1 VASLM
6 EDFMDVLEKENG
18 EYGRL
23 TELSR
28 EKRQIIIDGNIPALE
43 EITGR
48 EQEITS
54 ILKNLEKKREEVVN
68 DMSIVLSKK
77 PEDLTV
83 TNMIA
88 FLNKQPKEQQKLM
101 ELKEKLH
108 NTLAEMADING
119 QNEVLLKQAMEMAE
133 FDLTLFKS
141 MRQAPVTANYDK
153 RANNTGDLLGSSGF
167 DAKQ

>member
-1 VASLM
+1 MASLM
-6 EDFMDVLEKENG
+6 EEFMDVLERENG
-18 EYGRL
+18 EYERL

-43 EITGR
+43 EITNR

-77 PEDLTV
+77 PEELTV

-88 FLNKQPKEQQKLM
+88 FLNKQPKEQQKLK
-101 ELKEKLH
+101 ELKVKLRA
-108 NTLAEMADING
+108 TIEEMADINT
-119 QNEVLLKQAMEMAE
+119 QNEVLLQHALEMAE

-141 MRQAPVTANYDK
+141 MRQAPTTANYDK
-153 RANNTGDLLGSSGF
+153 RANNTGNLLGNSGF

>member
-1 VASLM
+1 MASLM

-18 EYGRL
+18 EYERL

-43 EITGR
+43 EITNR

-77 PEDLTV
+77 PEELTV

-88 FLNKQPKEQQKLM
+88 FLNKQPKEQQQLRG
-101 ELKEKLH
+101 LKEKLH
-108 NTLAEMADING
+108 DTLGKMADINS
-119 QNEVLLKQAMEMAE
+119 QNEMLLKHALEMAE

-141 MRQAPVTANYDK
+141 MRQAPTTANYDK
-153 RANNTGDLLGSSGF
+153 RANNTGDLLGNSGF

>member
-1 VASLM
+1 MASLM
-6 EDFMDVLEKENG
+6 EDFMNVLEKENG

-77 PEDLTV
+77 PEELTV

-119 QNEVLLKQAMEMAE
+119 QNEVLLKHAMEMAE

-153 RANNTGDLLGSSGF
+153 RANNTGDLLGSGGF

>member
-1 VASLM
+1 MASLM
-6 EDFMDVLEKENG
+6 EEFMDVLERENG
-18 EYGRL
+18 EYERL

-43 EITGR
+43 EITNR

-77 PEDLTV
+77 PEELTV

-88 FLNKQPKEQQKLM
+88 FLNKQPKEQQKLK
-101 ELKEKLH
+101 ELKVKLRA
-108 NTLAEMADING
+108 TIEEMADINT
-119 QNEVLLKQAMEMAE
+119 QNEVLLQHALEMAE

-141 MRQAPVTANYDK
+141 MRQAPETANYDK
-153 RANNTGDLLGSSGF
+153 NAYNTGELLGSSGF

>member
-1 VASLM
+1 MASLM

-101 ELKEKLH
+101 EMKEKLH

-119 QNEVLLKQAMEMAE
+119 
-133 FDLTLFKS
+133 
-141 MRQAPVTANYDK
+141 
-153 RANNTGDLLGSSGF
+153 
-167 DAKQ
+167 

>member
-1 VASLM
+1 MASLM

-18 EYGRL
+18 EYERL

-43 EITGR
+43 EITNR

-54 ILKNLEKKREEVVN
+54 ILKNLEKKREEVIK

-77 PEDLTV
+77 PEELTV

-88 FLNKQPKEQQKLM
+88 FLNKQPKEQQQLR

-108 NTLAEMADING
+108 DTLGKMADINT
-119 QNEVLLKQAMEMAE
+119 QNETLLKHALEMAE

-141 MRQAPVTANYDK
+141 MRQAPTTANYDK
-153 RANNTGDLLGSSGF
+153 RANNTGNLLGNSGF

>member
-1 VASLM
+1 MASLM
-6 EDFMDVLEKENG
+6 EEFMDVLERENG

-43 EITGR
+43 EITNR

-77 PEDLTV
+77 PEELTV

-88 FLNKQPKEQQKLM
+88 FLNKQPKEQQKLK
-101 ELKEKLH
+101 ELKVKLRA
-108 NTLAEMADING
+108 TIEEMADINT
-119 QNEVLLKQAMEMAE
+119 QNEVLLQHALEMAE

-141 MRQAPVTANYDK
+141 MRQAPATANYDK
-153 RANNTGDLLGSSGF
+153 RANNTGELLGSGGF

>member
-1 VASLM
+1 MASLM

>member
-1 VASLM
+1 MASLM

-77 PEDLTV
+77 PEELTI

>member
-1 VASLM
+1 MASLM
-6 EDFMDVLEKENG
+6 EEFMDVLERENG
-18 EYGRL
+18 EYERL

-43 EITGR
+43 EITNR

-77 PEDLTV
+77 PEELTV

-88 FLNKQPKEQQKLM
+88 FLNKQPKEQQQLR

-108 NTLAEMADING
+108 DTLGKMADINT
-119 QNEVLLKQAMEMAE
+119 QNETLLKHALEMAE

-141 MRQAPVTANYDK
+141 MRQAPTTANYDK
-153 RANNTGDLLGSSGF
+153 RANNTGNLLGNSGF

>member
-1 VASLM
+1 MASLM

-18 EYGRL
+18 EYERL

-43 EITGR
+43 EITSR

-54 ILKNLEKKREEVVN
+54 VLKNLEKKREEVVN

-77 PEDLTV
+77 PEELTL

-88 FLNKQPKEQQKLM
+88 FLNKQPKEQQQLQ

-108 NTLAEMADING
+108 ATLEQMAEINN
-119 QNEVLLKQAMEMAE
+119 QNEVLLQHAIEMAE

-153 RANNTGDLLGSSGF
+153 RANNTGDLLGCSGF